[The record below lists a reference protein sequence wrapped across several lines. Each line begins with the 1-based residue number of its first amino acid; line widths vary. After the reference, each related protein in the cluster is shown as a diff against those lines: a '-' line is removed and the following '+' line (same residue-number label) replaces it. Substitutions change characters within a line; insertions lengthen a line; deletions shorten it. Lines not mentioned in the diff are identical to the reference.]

1 VDLLPTL
8 AGLLDLPAP
17 KGLPGRSLFAA
28 DRSEAPLYA
37 ETFYPRLHLGWS
49 ELRSLVDSRFQYIEG
64 PKRELYDLAA
74 DPRQLTSVLAANGEL
89 GRSRQKRLA
98 DFPAQLERPAET
110 DSGEREKLAALGYLG
125 GAVETSGPLPD
136 PRESLPALHEVKA
149 AFRLAAAGK
158 NAEAVVLF
166 RKVLAEFP
174 YFFDARFEL
183 AQTLVRLGRFDEAY
197 DAFRAAIRSS
207 PGLAASIALP
217 LGRVCLTL
225 GRRDEA
231 EANARIGMSANAA
244 AAHELL
250 ARVALAR
257 DDLASAEREAA
268 AVSGDPAAEMGA
280 TVVRAEVRIRQ
291 ERFAEALALVEEAK
305 RQVVEGRSAA
315 VPDLDFLRGD
325 ALARL
330 GRYPEAQS
338 AFEEEVRA
346 FPRNSQ
352 AWARLALVHGLQKR
366 TVREVDRVLEQ
377 MAAANPTPAT
387 FELAAKTLES
397 MGDTK
402 GAREWR
408 SRPRPKF

>member
-1 VDLLPTL
+1 
-8 AGLLDLPAP
+8 
-17 KGLPGRSLFAA
+17 
-28 DRSEAPLYA
+28 
-37 ETFYPRLHLGWS
+37 
-49 ELRSLVDSRFQYIEG
+49 
-64 PKRELYDLAA
+64 
-74 DPRQLTSVLAANGEL
+74 
-89 GRSRQKRLA
+89 
-98 DFPAQLERPAET
+98 
-110 DSGEREKLAALGYLG
+110 
-125 GAVETSGPLPD
+125 
-136 PRESLPALHEVKA
+136 
-149 AFRLAAAGK
+149 
-158 NAEAVVLF
+158 
-166 RKVLAEFP
+166 
-174 YFFDARFEL
+174 
-183 AQTLVRLGRFDEAY
+183 
-197 DAFRAAIRSS
+197 
-207 PGLAASIALP
+207 
-217 LGRVCLTL
+217 
-225 GRRDEA
+225 
-231 EANARIGMSANAA
+231 MSANAA